1 MSEISSYRSIENKH
15 NYNSKKEKM
24 KFLTKEQQESYKN
37 AKTYICKEIY
47 LKIYNG
53 NIKKIS

>member
-1 MSEISSYRSIENKH
+1 MSEISSCRSIENKH
-15 NYNSKKEKM
+15 DYNSIKEKM

-37 AKTYICKEIY
+37 AKTYISKEIY

-53 NIKKIS
+53 NVKKIS